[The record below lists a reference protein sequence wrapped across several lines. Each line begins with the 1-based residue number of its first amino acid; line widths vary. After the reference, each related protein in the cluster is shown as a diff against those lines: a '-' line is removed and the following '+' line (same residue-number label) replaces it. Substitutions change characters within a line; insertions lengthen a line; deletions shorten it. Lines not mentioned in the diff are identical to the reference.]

1 MFQATD
7 VEVARPLVDVI
18 TFGVGP
24 PNPWIMELLA
34 GVAVIAAIAYIGYY
48 FWSYMNEE

>member
-1 MFQATD
+1 MFQ
-7 VEVARPLVDVI
+7 VADTPVAPPPVDVI

-24 PNPWIMELLA
+24 PNPWIMQVIA
-34 GVAVIAAIAYIGYY
+34 GVAVIAAIAYIGWY